1 MSTTET
7 PLLTLTAKAA
17 AKVKELIAEEPDGDV
32 GVLRVAIQGGSC
44 SGLEYALGFDRE
56 ALETDVVAEHHG
68 VRVAVDPFSA
78 PYLEGA
84 TIDFVSAE
92 GEEGFVIENPKA
104 LKTCGC
110 GSSFSGE
117 GEGEDRSSDEVGL
130 RRQLQLLGRATF
142 GR

>member
-7 PLLTLTAKAA
+7 PLLTLTEKAA

-92 GEEGFVIENPKA
+92 GEEGFAIENPKA
-104 LKTCGC
+104 LQSGCGC
-110 GSSFSGE
+110 GPSFSGE
-117 GEGEDRSSDEVGL
+117 GESEGCGSNESGCGGNCSC
-130 RRQLQLLGRATF
+130 
-142 GR
+142 

>member
-7 PLLTLTAKAA
+7 PLLTLTAEAA
-17 AKVKELIAEEPDGDV
+17 AKVKELMAEEPDAAA

-44 SGLEYALGFDRE
+44 SGLEYALGFDHE
-56 ALETDVVAEHHG
+56 ALETDVVAEQHG
-68 VRVAVDPFSA
+68 VRVAVDPYSA

-92 GEEGFVIENPKA
+92 GEEGFAIENPKA
-104 LKTCGC
+104 LQNSCGC

-117 GEGEDRSSDEVGL
+117 GESEGCGSGGSGC
-130 RRQLQLLGRATF
+130 G
-142 GR
+142 GGCSC

>member
-7 PLLTLTAKAA
+7 PLLTLTANAA
-17 AKVKELIAEEPDGDV
+17 AKVKEFMTEEPESDA

-56 ALETDVVAEHHG
+56 ALETDVVAEQHG

-84 TIDFVSAE
+84 TIDFVSVD
-92 GEEGFVIENPKA
+92 GEEGFAIENPKA
-104 LKTCGC
+104 LHSSCGC

-117 GEGEDRSSDEVGL
+117 GESEGCGSNGSGCGGDCSC
-130 RRQLQLLGRATF
+130 
-142 GR
+142 

>member
-7 PLLTLTAKAA
+7 PLLTLSEKAA
-17 AKVKELIAEEPDGDV
+17 AKVKELMAEEPDPNA

-44 SGLEYALGFDRE
+44 SGLEYALGFDSE
-56 ALETDVVAEHHG
+56 ALETDLVAEQHG

-84 TIDFVSAE
+84 TIDFVSVE
-92 GEEGFVIENPKA
+92 GEEGFAIENPKA
-104 LKTCGC
+104 LHSCGC

-117 GEGEDRSSDEVGL
+117 GEGEGYDSAD
-130 RRQLQLLGRATF
+130 LGC
-142 GR
+142 GGGCSC

>member
-1 MSTTET
+1 MPSLLPCGSMSTTET
-7 PLLTLTAKAA
+7 PLLTLSEKAA
-17 AKVKELIAEEPDGDV
+17 AKVKELMAEEPDGDV

-56 ALETDVVAEHHG
+56 ALETDVVAEQHG

-84 TIDFVSAE
+84 TIDFVSAQ
-92 GEEGFVIENPKA
+92 GEEGFAIENPKA
-104 LKTCGC
+104 LHSCGC

-117 GEGEDRSSDEVGL
+117 DEGCDSADSGC
-130 RRQLQLLGRATF
+130 G
-142 GR
+142 GGCSC

>member
-7 PLLTLTAKAA
+7 PFLALSEKAA
-17 AKVKELIAEEPDGDV
+17 AKIKELMAEEPDGNAA
-32 GVLRVAIQGGSC
+32 VLRVAIQGGSC

-56 ALETDVVAEHHG
+56 TLETDLVAEQHG

-84 TIDFVSAE
+84 TIDFVSAR
-92 GEEGFVIENPKA
+92 GEEGFAIENPKA
-104 LKTCGC
+104 LHSCGC

-117 GEGEDRSSDEVGL
+117 GEGCGSSESGC
-130 RRQLQLLGRATF
+130 G
-142 GR
+142 GGCGSC